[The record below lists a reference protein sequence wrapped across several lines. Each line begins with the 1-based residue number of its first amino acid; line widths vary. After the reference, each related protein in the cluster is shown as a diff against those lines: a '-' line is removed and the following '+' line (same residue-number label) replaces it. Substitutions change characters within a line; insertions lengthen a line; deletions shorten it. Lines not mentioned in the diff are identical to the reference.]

1 MGNTIDLHDV
11 DVKDF
16 IRTVESCKG
25 NVYLETGEGDR
36 FNLKSKL
43 SQIMGLTKLIRAASL
58 WTQRFVARSRK
69 TNPSWFAST
78 CSVKCRRAEAPAPLA
93 AQRKNDRKVL
103 QIKHGTARWQSRF

>member
-1 MGNTIDLHDV
+1 MGNAIDLHDV

-43 SQIMGLTKLIRAASL
+43 SQIMGLTKLIQGGIIVDATLRCEKPEDESKL
-58 WTQRFVARSRK
+58 VRFDLFREVPK
-69 TNPSWFAST
+69 
-78 CSVKCRRAEAPAPLA
+78 
-93 AQRKNDRKVL
+93 D
-103 QIKHGTARWQSRF
+103 